1 MELQFHPASPRR
13 PVHTVTLSERGERI
27 LLVLAASGAALLLSL
42 WITVPSA
49 AVRALREER
58 TAELARD
65 TADARSARGD
75 LEARVRGLRDRAVD
89 AGNLASRVAFLYG
102 VPPSDWPR
110 ALNPESGL
118 LAPADPRALTEGIAR
133 YAAALTRAAEVLE
146 GRERAAPGLAA
157 VTPSLLPL
165 TTELVEPSAVFGP
178 RVSPWTGVEEF
189 FDGLD
194 LAAPVGTP
202 VIAPADGTVLF
213 TGRVAPSPHSRLSR
227 FGTLVVLGHGP
238 GGGTLFGHLGKAD
251 VRRGQRVR
259 RGERL
264 GAVGNSGWAMAPTL
278 HYELWRRSSGGL
290 APTDPRFAVLD
301 RKLIEGTLSLERM
314 LATSS
319 PEPGETPP
327 GF

>member
-1 MELQFHPASPRR
+1 M
-13 PVHTVTLSERGERI
+13 TLSERGERI
-27 LLVLAASGAALLLSL
+27 LLALAASGAALLLSL

-49 AVRALREER
+49 AARALRRER
-58 TAELARD
+58 AAELVRD
-65 TADARSARGD
+65 TADARAAGGD
-75 LEARVRGLRDRAVD
+75 LEARVRGLRDRAAD
-89 AGNLASRVAFLYG
+89 AGSLASRVAFLYG
-102 VPPSDWPR
+102 VPPADWPR
-110 ALNPESGL
+110 GLKPESGL
-118 LAPADPRALTEGIAR
+118 LAPSEPRALTEGIAR
-133 YAAALTRAAEVLE
+133 YAAALDHAAEVLE

-157 VTPSLLPL
+157 VTPSVLPL
-165 TTELVEPSAVFGP
+165 TAELVEPSAVFGP
-178 RVSPWTGVEEF
+178 RVSPWTGAEEF

-194 LAAPVGTP
+194 LAAPAGTP

-238 GGGTLFGHLGKAD
+238 AGGTLFGHLGRLD

-278 HYELWRRSSGGL
+278 HYELWRRSRGGL

-301 RKLIEGTLSLERM
+301 RKLIDGALSLERM

-327 GF
+327 GL